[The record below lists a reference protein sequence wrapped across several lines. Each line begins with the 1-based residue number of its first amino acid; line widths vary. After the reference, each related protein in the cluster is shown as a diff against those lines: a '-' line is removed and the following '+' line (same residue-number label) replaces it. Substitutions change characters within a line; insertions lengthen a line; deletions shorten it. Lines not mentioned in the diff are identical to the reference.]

1 MYYEPGLTPHGLPHD
16 PFKSCVVP
24 RPIGWISTVDA
35 QGRDNL
41 APYSQFQNVTFNP
54 PIVMF
59 SANQDTSGQRK
70 DSVRN
75 AEDTGEFVRNLATY
89 ELRDAVNISAQE
101 LPHGVD
107 EFERVGLAKL
117 PSRKVKPARVA
128 GSPIQF
134 ECVYLNTLRFPGVPP
149 MGTADVV
156 FGRVV
161 AVHIADEVL
170 TPEGFVDVLKIRPLA
185 RMGYFD
191 YTTVDSKFQMV
202 IPGDSRAHLAGLQRA
217 RLRHRQVKPAAA
229 RQHHVLAG
237 LGVAHDGGELE
248 AGLARFGHAQHPVG
262 ARAFADGAG
271 EAPALGH
278 QRGHGAGAQVL
289 DDDTHGFHS

>member
-1 MYYEPGLTPHGLPHD
+1 MYYEPGVTSHGLPHD

-35 QGRDNL
+35 QGRHNL

-54 PIVMF
+54 PIVKF
-59 SANQDTSGQRK
+59 SANQDTAGNRK

-75 AEDTGEFVRNLATY
+75 AEQTGEFVWNMATY
-89 ELRDAVNISAQE
+89 DLRDAVNISAEE

-107 EFERVGLAKL
+107 EFERAGLEKA
-117 PSRKVKPARVA
+117 PSRIVKPMRVA
-128 GSPIQF
+128 RSPIQF

-161 AVHIADEVL
+161 AVHIADEVIDVN
-170 TPEGFVDVLKIRPLA
+170 GMVDVLKIQPLA

-191 YTTVDSKFQMV
+191 YTFVDNKFQMV
-202 IPGDSRAHLAGLQRA
+202 IPGNSKALLAGLEGSPDKA
-217 RLRHRQVKPAAA
+217 KSSIEPI
-229 RQHHVLAG
+229 
-237 LGVAHDGGELE
+237 
-248 AGLARFGHAQHPVG
+248 
-262 ARAFADGAG
+262 
-271 EAPALGH
+271 
-278 QRGHGAGAQVL
+278 
-289 DDDTHGFHS
+289 

>member
-1 MYYEPGLTPHGLPHD
+1 MYYEPGVTPHGLPHD

-24 RPIGWISTVDA
+24 RPIGWISTVDS
-35 QGRDNL
+35 QGRHNL

-59 SANQDTSGQRK
+59 SANQNTGGQRK

-75 AEDTGEFVRNLATY
+75 AEETGEFVWNMATY
-89 ELRDAVNISAQE
+89 VLRDAVNKSAEE

-107 EFERVGLAKL
+107 EFEHAGLVKL
-117 PSRKVKPARVA
+117 PSRKVKPMRVA

-161 AVHIADEVL
+161 AIHIDDEVIDGQGML
-170 TPEGFVDVLKIRPLA
+170 DILKIQPLA

-191 YTTVDSKFQMV
+191 YTYVDNKFEMV
-202 IPGDSRAHLAGLQRA
+202 IGGNNSALLAGLEGSPDKA
-217 RLRHRQVKPAAA
+217 KAAA
-229 RQHHVLAG
+229 
-237 LGVAHDGGELE
+237 
-248 AGLARFGHAQHPVG
+248 
-262 ARAFADGAG
+262 
-271 EAPALGH
+271 
-278 QRGHGAGAQVL
+278 QR
-289 DDDTHGFHS
+289 

>member
-1 MYYEPGLTPHGLPHD
+1 MYYEPGVTPHGLPHD

-24 RPIGWISTVDA
+24 RPIGWISTVDS
-35 QGRDNL
+35 QGRHNL

-59 SANQDTSGQRK
+59 SANQNTGGQRK

-75 AEDTGEFVRNLATY
+75 AEESGEFVWNMATY
-89 ELRDAVNISAQE
+89 ALRDAVNKSAEE

-107 EFERVGLAKL
+107 EFEHAGLLKL
-117 PSRKVKPARVA
+117 PSRKVKAMRVA

-161 AVHIADEVL
+161 AIHIDDEVIDGQGML
-170 TPEGFVDVLKIRPLA
+170 DILKIQPLA
-185 RMGYFD
+185 RMGYYD
-191 YTTVDSKFQMV
+191 YTFVDNKFEMV
-202 IPGDSRAHLAGLQRA
+202 IGGNNTALLAGLEGSPD
-217 RLRHRQVKPAAA
+217 K
-229 RQHHVLAG
+229 
-237 LGVAHDGGELE
+237 
-248 AGLARFGHAQHPVG
+248 
-262 ARAFADGAG
+262 
-271 EAPALGH
+271 AL
-278 QRGHGAGAQVL
+278 QATR
-289 DDDTHGFHS
+289 

>member
-1 MYYEPGLTPHGLPHD
+1 MYYEPGVTPHGLPHD

-35 QGRDNL
+35 QGRHNL
-41 APYSQFQNVTFNP
+41 APYSQFQNVTFSP

-59 SANQDTSGQRK
+59 SANQDTGGNRK

-75 AEDTGEFVRNLATY
+75 AEQTGEFVWNMATY
-89 ELRDAVNISAQE
+89 ALREAVNISAEE

-107 EFERVGLAKL
+107 EFERAGLEKAPSKL
-117 PSRKVKPARVA
+117 VKPARVA
-128 GSPIQF
+128 LSPIQF

-161 AVHIADEVL
+161 AVHIADEVI
-170 TPEGFVDVLKIRPLA
+170 TGDGMVDVMKIQPLA

-191 YTTVDSKFQMV
+191 YTFVDNKFQMV
-202 IPGDSRAHLAGLQRA
+202 IPGNSKALLAGLEGSPDKA
-217 RLRHRQVKPAAA
+217 KSSTEPI
-229 RQHHVLAG
+229 
-237 LGVAHDGGELE
+237 
-248 AGLARFGHAQHPVG
+248 
-262 ARAFADGAG
+262 
-271 EAPALGH
+271 
-278 QRGHGAGAQVL
+278 
-289 DDDTHGFHS
+289 

>member
-1 MYYEPGLTPHGLPHD
+1 MYYEPGLTPHCLPHD

-24 RPIGWISTVDA
+24 RPIGWISTVDS
-35 QGRDNL
+35 QGRHNL

-59 SANQDTSGQRK
+59 SANQNTGGQRK

-75 AEDTGEFVRNLATY
+75 AEETGEFVWNMATY
-89 ELRDAVNISAQE
+89 ALRDAVNKSAEE

-107 EFERVGLAKL
+107 EFEHAGLVKL
-117 PSRKVKPARVA
+117 PSRKVKPMRVA

-161 AVHIADEVL
+161 AIHIDDEVIDGQGML
-170 TPEGFVDVLKIRPLA
+170 DILKIQPLA

-191 YTTVDSKFQMV
+191 YTFVDNKFEMV
-202 IPGDSRAHLAGLQRA
+202 IGGNNSALLAGLEGSPDKAKAATQR
-217 RLRHRQVKPAAA
+217 
-229 RQHHVLAG
+229 
-237 LGVAHDGGELE
+237 
-248 AGLARFGHAQHPVG
+248 
-262 ARAFADGAG
+262 
-271 EAPALGH
+271 
-278 QRGHGAGAQVL
+278 
-289 DDDTHGFHS
+289 

>member
-1 MYYEPGLTPHGLPHD
+1 MYYEPGVTPHGLPHD

-35 QGRDNL
+35 QGRHNL

-59 SANQDTSGQRK
+59 SANQNTGGQRK

-75 AEDTGEFVRNLATY
+75 AEETGEFVWNMATY
-89 ELRDAVNISAQE
+89 ALRDAVNKSAEE

-107 EFERVGLAKL
+107 EFEHAGLLKL
-117 PSRKVKPARVA
+117 PSRKVKPMRVA

-161 AVHIADEVL
+161 AIHIDDEVIDGQGML
-170 TPEGFVDVLKIRPLA
+170 DILKIQPLA

-191 YTTVDSKFQMV
+191 YTFVDNKFEMV
-202 IPGDSRAHLAGLQRA
+202 IGGNNSALLAGLEGSPDKA
-217 RLRHRQVKPAAA
+217 KAAT
-229 RQHHVLAG
+229 Q
-237 LGVAHDGGELE
+237 
-248 AGLARFGHAQHPVG
+248 
-262 ARAFADGAG
+262 
-271 EAPALGH
+271 
-278 QRGHGAGAQVL
+278 
-289 DDDTHGFHS
+289 S

>member
-1 MYYEPGLTPHGLPHD
+1 MYYEPGLTPHSLPHD

-24 RPIGWISTVDA
+24 RPIGWISTVDS
-35 QGRDNL
+35 QGRHNL

-59 SANQDTSGQRK
+59 SANQNTGGQRK

-75 AEDTGEFVRNLATY
+75 AEETGEFVWNMATY
-89 ELRDAVNISAQE
+89 ALRDAVNKSAEE

-107 EFERVGLAKL
+107 EFEHAGLVKL
-117 PSRKVKPARVA
+117 PSRKVKPMRVA

-161 AVHIADEVL
+161 AIHIDDEVIDGQGML
-170 TPEGFVDVLKIRPLA
+170 DILKIQPLA

-191 YTTVDSKFQMV
+191 YTFVDNKFEMV
-202 IPGDSRAHLAGLQRA
+202 IGGNNSALLAGLEGSPDKAKAATQR
-217 RLRHRQVKPAAA
+217 
-229 RQHHVLAG
+229 
-237 LGVAHDGGELE
+237 
-248 AGLARFGHAQHPVG
+248 
-262 ARAFADGAG
+262 
-271 EAPALGH
+271 
-278 QRGHGAGAQVL
+278 
-289 DDDTHGFHS
+289 

>member
-1 MYYEPGLTPHGLPHD
+1 MYYEPGVTPHGLPHD

-24 RPIGWISTVDA
+24 RPIGWISTVDS
-35 QGRDNL
+35 QGRHNL

-59 SANQDTSGQRK
+59 SANQNTGGQRK

-75 AEDTGEFVRNLATY
+75 AEETGEFVWNMATY
-89 ELRDAVNISAQE
+89 ALREAVNQSAEE

-107 EFERVGLAKL
+107 EFEHAGLLKL
-117 PSRKVKPARVA
+117 PSRKVKPMRVA

-161 AVHIADEVL
+161 AIHIDDEVIDGNGML
-170 TPEGFVDVLKIRPLA
+170 DILKIQPLA
-185 RMGYFD
+185 RMGYYD
-191 YTTVDSKFQMV
+191 YTFVDNQFEMV
-202 IPGDSRAHLAGLQRA
+202 IGGNNTALLAGLEGSPD
-217 RLRHRQVKPAAA
+217 K
-229 RQHHVLAG
+229 
-237 LGVAHDGGELE
+237 
-248 AGLARFGHAQHPVG
+248 
-262 ARAFADGAG
+262 
-271 EAPALGH
+271 AL
-278 QRGHGAGAQVL
+278 QATR
-289 DDDTHGFHS
+289 